1 MIREEIFPGRFL
13 KATDLDSKAV
23 TMTIERV
30 VQEELDEQVKAVV
43 YFRGKSKGLVLNATN
58 YDAIADNHG
67 VQTDDWPGVE
77 IELYPTTVQFKGKR
91 VACIRV
97 RMPQRPLPAEAE
109 ADAPVA
115 AGEPPF

>member
-13 KATDLDSKAV
+13 KAADLDGKAV
-23 TMTIERV
+23 TMTIESV

-43 YFRGKSKGLVLNATN
+43 YFRGKSKALVLNATN

-67 VQTDDWPGVE
+67 VQTDDWPGAE
-77 IELYPTTVQFKGKR
+77 IELYPTTVPFKGK
-91 VACIRV
+91 VVPCVRV
-97 RMPQRPLPAEAE
+97 RIPRRLLPAEAE
-109 ADAPVA
+109 ADAPVG